1 MREGDA
7 HAPSPSRRADP
18 APARVT
24 APPLIALDGITK
36 RFPGVIANDH
46 VSFEVQEGEIH
57 AIVGENGAGKTTLMN
72 ILYGLYQPDEGR
84 MLWRGA
90 PVRLTGP
97 RAALALGIGMVH
109 QHFML
114 IPRFSVVD
122 NIILGA
128 EPARGGVIDVA
139 RARDRVRRLA
149 AQCGFGL
156 EPDLRVEALS
166 VGLQQQVEILKV
178 LYRGA
183 ELLILDEPTAVL
195 VPQEVTDLFANLRRL
210 REQGRTIIF
219 ISHKLD
225 EVLEIADRITVLRR
239 GRVVGTVQTGAAS
252 KPGLAEMMVGR
263 PVLMRL
269 RRPEVTPGPV
279 CLEVQRLAVPG
290 PAGRLR
296 VREISFGVRAG
307 EIYAIAGVEGNGQS
321 ELVEAIIGLRPAQA
335 GRILLDGRDITDLD
349 VEHRRTSG
357 LAYIPEDRQLQGLV
371 LPMSVADNLILGHL
385 DQGAFVDGP
394 LLDERA
400 VAAFAAE
407 RVKDY
412 DVRVPSIATPALA
425 LSGGNQQKV
434 VIARE
439 FAFAPRVLV
448 ASQPTRGLDI
458 GASEFV
464 YKKLLQAKAEGLA
477 VLLVSA
483 DLDELFTLAD
493 RIGVVF
499 NGELVAEFTAGE
511 VDATE
516 LGVCMTGGRRSPP
529 AAAP

>member
-1 MREGDA
+1 M
-7 HAPSPSRRADP
+7 
-18 APARVT
+18 T
-24 APPLIALDGITK
+24 APPLLALDGITK
-36 RFPGVIANDH
+36 RFPGVVANDR
-46 VSFEVQEGEIH
+46 VSFDVREGEIH

-72 ILYGLYQPDEGR
+72 ILYGLHQPDEGR

-90 PVRLTGP
+90 PVRLAGP
-97 RAALALGIGMVH
+97 RAALARGIGMVH

-114 IPRFSVVD
+114 IPRFSVVE

-139 RARDRVRRLA
+139 QARDRVRRLA

-166 VGLQQQVEILKV
+166 VGVQQQVEILKV

-195 VPQEVTDLFANLRRL
+195 VPQEVADLFINLRRL
-210 REQGRTIIF
+210 RGQGRTIIF

-239 GRVVGTVQTGAAS
+239 GRVVGTVQAGAAS
-252 KPGLAEMMVGR
+252 KPALAEMMVGR

-269 RRPEVTPGPV
+269 QRPEVIPGPA
-279 CLEVQRLAVPG
+279 CLEVQRLVVPG

-296 VREISFGVRAG
+296 VRKISFGVRAG
-307 EIYAIAGVEGNGQS
+307 EIYALAGVEGNGQS

-335 GRILLDGRDITDLD
+335 GRILLDGRDITGLD
-349 VEHRRTSG
+349 VEHRRTTG

-385 DQGAFVDGP
+385 DQDAFLDGP

-400 VAAFAAE
+400 VETFATE
-407 RVKDY
+407 RVRDY

-439 FAFAPRVLV
+439 FAFTPRALI

-464 YKKLLQAKAEGLA
+464 YTKLLQAKAEGLA

-529 AAAP
+529 TAAP

>member
-1 MREGDA
+1 MKRTILHPLA
-7 HAPSPSRRADP
+7 VSPM
-18 APARVT
+18 T
-24 APPLIALDGITK
+24 APPLLTLHGITK
-36 RFPGVIANDH
+36 RFPGVVANDR
-46 VSFEVQEGEIH
+46 VSFEVRAGEIH
-57 AIVGENGAGKTTLMN
+57 AVVGENGAGKTTLMN
-72 ILYGLYQPDEGR
+72 ILYGLYQPDDGQI
-84 MLWRGA
+84 LWRGA
-90 PVRLTGP
+90 PAQLTTP
-97 RAALALGIGMVH
+97 RAALELGIGMVH

-114 IPRFSVVD
+114 IPRFTVAE

-128 EPARGGVIDVA
+128 EPARGTVIDFGQ
-139 RARDRVRRLA
+139 ARDRVWRLTT
-149 AQCGFGL
+149 QYGFGL
-156 EPDLRVEALS
+156 EPDLRVQALS
-166 VGLQQQVEILKV
+166 VGAQQQVEILKV

-239 GRVVGTVQTGAAS
+239 GQVVGTLQAAAAS
-252 KPGLAEMMVGR
+252 KAALAEMMVGR
-263 PVLMRL
+263 PVLMQL
-269 RRPEVTPGPV
+269 RRREVAPGPA
-279 CLEVQRLAVPG
+279 CLEVQHLSVLG
-290 PAGRLR
+290 PTGRLR
-296 VREISFGVRAG
+296 VRDMSFGVRSG

-321 ELVEAIIGLRPAQA
+321 ELVEAIVGLRPAQA
-335 GRILLDGRDITDLD
+335 GRILLVGGDITALD
-349 VEHRRTSG
+349 VERRRAIG
-357 LAYIPEDRQLQGLV
+357 LAYIPEDRHLQGLV
-371 LPMSVADNLILGHL
+371 LPMSVAENLILGHL
-385 DQGAFVDGP
+385 DQDAFLDGP
-394 LLDERA
+394 FLDERA

-407 RVKDY
+407 RVRDY
-412 DVRVPSIATPALA
+412 DVRVPSISTPALA

-439 FAFAPRVLV
+439 FAFAPTALI
-448 ASQPTRGLDI
+448 AAQPTRGLDI

-464 YKKLLQAKAEGLA
+464 YEKLLRAKADGLA

-499 NGELVAEFTAGE
+499 NGELVAEFGRGE

-516 LGVCMTGGRRSPP
+516 LGVCMTGGKRPP
-529 AAAP
+529 SGATP